1 MTSKAKKETSSPV
14 WKDGESGNP
23 KGRPRGTGR
32 SVSRLRRTITKL
44 EEYVDAAVDN
54 VGRSVNG
61 EDVEKSTLDSSK
73 WVITTIPALSR
84 AATAEEQLRE
94 NVRARQEENELRL
107 AEAEAE
113 IARSTHNVIDGR
125 KRFSTAYVD
134 EDF

>member
-1 MTSKAKKETSSPV
+1 MTTKNKINLFQPN
-14 WKDGESGNP
+14 ESGNP
-23 KGRPRGTGR
+23 NGRPRGTGR

-61 EDVEKSTLDSSK
+61 EDVDKSTLDSSK

-113 IARSTHNVIDGR
+113 IARSNNNIIDGR
-125 KRFSTAYVD
+125 KRFSTSYID
-134 EDF
+134 SDF